1 MNKFKVSIYENNE
14 DYQHG
19 HAITTDEAVGLFQAK
34 AIASNIGLQGNQV
47 CSITF
52 KENDEFEGYIGDY
65 VFNKDV
71 TPFTIDDFWLCPDP
85 NYRGDKDN
93 SFYGSIADY
102 KQRISEQ
109 QSDVELD

>member
-19 HAITTDEAVGLFQAK
+19 HAITTNEAIGFTQAK
-34 AIASNIGLQGNQV
+34 VIAGNIGLQGNQV

-65 VFNKDV
+65 VFHKDV

-85 NYRGDKDN
+85 NYRGNEDN
-93 SFYGSIADY
+93 SFYGLVSDY
-102 KQRISEQ
+102 RQLHKEDDQ
-109 QSDVELD
+109 ELEK